1 MTIWGATISDFS
13 WLSTYSQLIVT
24 IAPQYGLDTALVT
37 AIIEQE
43 SGGDPSAVSSAG
55 AVGLMQVVPLPGRPS
70 AQQLLDPSTN
80 INAGCAYLQECFSS
94 FGGNETCAIAAYN
107 AGIGA
112 VEAANCDLSQLPSE
126 TQRYVPDVLNL
137 YPVAQQAIAQYVSGQ
152 PPPPPPTGQCPS
164 GYVPDGSG
172 GCIYQ
177 APIIETAQGQGL
189 VIIGGLAILGGGA
202 YYALRHALK

>member
-1 MTIWGATISDFS
+1 MTLWGAAISDFS
-13 WLSTYSQLIVT
+13 WLTTYGQLVVT
-24 IAPQYGLDTALVT
+24 IAPQYGLDPALVT

-43 SGGDPSAVSSAG
+43 SGGDPNAESPAG

-80 INAGCAYLQECFSS
+80 INAGCTYLQECFSS

-112 VEAANCDLSQLPSE
+112 VEASNCDLSQLPSE

-137 YPVAQQAIAQYVSGQ
+137 YPVAVQALAQYVGGST
-152 PPPPPPTGQCPS
+152 PPPTGQCPS

-177 APIIETAQGQGL
+177 APIIETTQGQTL